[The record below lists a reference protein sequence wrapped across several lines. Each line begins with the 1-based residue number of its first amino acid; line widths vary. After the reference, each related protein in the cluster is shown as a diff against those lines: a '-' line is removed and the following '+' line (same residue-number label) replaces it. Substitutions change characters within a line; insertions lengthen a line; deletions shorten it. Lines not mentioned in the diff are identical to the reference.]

1 MMKTIAYFKV
11 LIVLLFL
18 YSSQVYS
25 CTNILISK
33 GASSDG
39 SVMISYVADSHT
51 LYGELY
57 YRPANDYAPGSKMQ
71 IYDWDST
78 IYLGNIR
85 QALHTYSVVGNMNE
99 HQLTIGET
107 TFGGRDILVDRAAKL
122 DYGNLIYI
130 TMQRARTARA
140 AIDTIATLLSENGY
154 HSEGESFSIAD
165 PNEVWIMEIVGKGS
179 PEIIKGKNGEVIKT
193 IYNRGAVWVARRI
206 PDGYI
211 CAHAN
216 QSRIKQF
223 PLNDPTNCVYSQDV
237 ISFAREKGWFKG
249 ADKDFSFADTYVP
262 LTYEA
267 LRLCEARVY
276 SIFRRS
282 APSLKLSADYVEG
295 KEGANPLPLWIKPD
309 TKIGVKEMMALMR
322 DHYEGTD
329 LDMTNDFGAGPYKCP
344 YRWRPLTWKVD
355 SVEYFNERAIST
367 QQTGFSF
374 ISQSRSWLPDCI
386 GGMVWF
392 GVDDTYS
399 TVYMPVYCSMQ
410 VIPESLAQGN
420 GNLFAYSET
429 SAFWTFNFVSNWAYT
444 RYSDMIID
452 IQKIQHGLEDKFL
465 NFQPSIEKTA
475 QELFI
480 AGKEKESVQFL
491 NDYSVNQVSITTNR
505 WKQLGHELLVKYIDG
520 NVKDDKGNV
529 THPPY
534 PQWWYKKII
543 NQTNDHFK
551 VKKLKSE
558 TEKP

>member
-1 MMKTIAYFKV
+1 MKTTLYLKA
-11 LIVLLFL
+11 IVACSFI
-18 YSSQVYS
+18 YSIQGYS

-33 GASSDG
+33 GATTDG

-57 YRPANDYAPGSKMQ
+57 YKPSGDYPQGTKMP

-85 QALHTYSVVGNMNE
+85 QALHTFSVVGNINE
-99 HQLTIGET
+99 HQLAIGET
-107 TFGGRDILVDRAAKL
+107 TFGGREELLDWSAKL

-130 TMQRARTARA
+130 TLQRARTARA
-140 AIDTIATLLSENGY
+140 AIDTIANLLSENGY
-154 HSEGESFSIAD
+154 HSEGETFSIAD
-165 PNEVWIMEIVGKGS
+165 QNEVWIMDIVGKGS
-179 PEIIKGKNGEVIKT
+179 PEIIKGKKGEVIKT
-193 IYNRGAVWVARRI
+193 KYNKGAVWVARRI

-223 PLNDPTNCVYSQDV
+223 PLNDPENCVYAKDV

-249 ADKDFSFADTYVP
+249 NDKDFSFADVYVP
-262 LTYEA
+262 LNYEG

-276 SIFRRS
+276 SIFRKA

-295 KEGANPLPLWIKPD
+295 KDGADPLPLWIKPD
-309 TKIGVKEMMALMR
+309 NKIDIKEMMSLMR

-344 YRWRPLTWKVD
+344 YRWRPLTWEVD
-355 SVEYFNERAIST
+355 SVKYFNERAIST

-399 TVYMPVYCSMQ
+399 TVYMPIYCSMQ
-410 VIPESLAQGN
+410 KIPEPLIQGN
-420 GNLFAYSET
+420 GNLFTYSET

-444 RYSDMIID
+444 RYSDMIVD
-452 IQKIQHGLEDKFL
+452 IQKVQKELEGKFIA
-465 NFQPSIEKTA
+465 FQPAIEKTA
-475 QELFI
+475 LDIYNTGNVNTCIEFI
-480 AGKEKESVQFL
+480 
-491 NDYSVNQVSITTNR
+491 NDYSTNQVSTTENR
-505 WKQLGHELLVKYIDG
+505 WKKLGHDLLVKYIDG

-534 PQWWYKKII
+534 PKWWYKQII
-543 NQTNDHFK
+543 NQSNEHFK
-551 VKKLKSE
+551 IRKIKR
-558 TEKP
+558 